1 MAGRQL
7 GCLALHVTLR
17 VIYQEPDD
25 MQVRVRKAIR
35 SDMQSIS
42 DVVIVAFGDLQ
53 GTESSALIDDL
64 LADPSA
70 QPLLSLVATTKKN
83 IVGQILFSKAIIKRS
98 SRKASAAILA
108 PLAVRPDF
116 QGQGVGGHLIN
127 EGLKRMTAAGV
138 DLVFVLGHP
147 TCYPKYGFS
156 TAGIKGFE
164 APYPI
169 PPENATAWMV
179 QGLRPGIIG
188 HIRGQVLC
196 ADALNNPKHW
206 RE

>member
-1 MAGRQL
+1 
-7 GCLALHVTLR
+7 LALHVTLR

-25 MQVRVRKAIR
+25 MQVRVRKAIQ

-42 DVVIVAFGDLQ
+42 DVVTAAFGGLQ
-53 GTESSALIDDL
+53 GKEISALIDDL

-83 IVGQILFSKAIIKRS
+83 IVGHILFSKAIIKRS
-98 SRKASAAILA
+98 SRKASAAMLA
-108 PLAVRPDF
+108 PLAVRPEF
-116 QGQGVGGHLIN
+116 HGQGIGGHLIN
-127 EGLKRMTAAGV
+127 EGLRRMTAARV

-147 TCYPKYGFS
+147 TYYPKYGFS

-169 PPENATAWMV
+169 PPGNSAAWMV
-179 QGLRPGIIG
+179 QELRPGIFERV
-188 HIRGQVLC
+188 RGQVLC